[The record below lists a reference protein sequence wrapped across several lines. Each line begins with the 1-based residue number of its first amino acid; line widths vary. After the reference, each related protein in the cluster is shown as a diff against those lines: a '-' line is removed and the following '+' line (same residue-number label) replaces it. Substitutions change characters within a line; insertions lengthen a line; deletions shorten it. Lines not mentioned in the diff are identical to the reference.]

1 MFEIDPTEI
10 QPLDG
15 AQLVQLLRR
24 LMHAEA
30 LNAGVPL
37 RGVAVPVQ
45 ITIADGGED
54 ARVSWHGGRT
64 KTDYFPCRFVV
75 FQCKAR
81 DGGDAKWKAEVW
93 TKPSQKRG
101 MARELNNAVRLTL
114 EKRGA
119 YIGVTASA
127 LVGDDAKK
135 RIEAVKTGIRDAGG
149 DPNRLKSIELLD
161 ANKLAAWANRHPAV
175 TLWIKEQKAQMPL
188 AGFSTLEQWGHRRD
202 VAKPAYV
209 NSANRRFLL
218 KSGVGGELDFEQFA
232 TRLVD
237 HLAEPG
243 YAARITGPSG
253 VGKTRAL
260 HRALT
265 TAPGIIGAVTSISAI
280 FCDHREVATKLF
292 DVVNGLIKQ
301 GAATLFVVDE
311 CPYEDAIKLNNLAA
325 SNGSRLRVVTID
337 TDPRAVETP
346 NCLLLSPDAADDDTI
361 MGIIAAYLSGTASH
375 ADAGYIAEL
384 CAGFPK
390 IAVLAGQSYAGQPHS
405 VVRSAD
411 DVAERILARAGLA
424 EREQLRALGSLA
436 LFDDLHPDAAAEEF
450 DSIAEVFAGM
460 SGDVMYEH
468 LVAGAE
474 HGLVGRYGSAMMV
487 QPRPIATYLALK
499 RLSHLRVSTLERFFD
514 GASAA
519 LKASMQKRWRHL
531 GRSPT
536 LRELTEKYL
545 NYYGPLSGEN
555 LLTAQGGAFIDAAV
569 HVVPETASLAL
580 SRTIRQA
587 SLETLAE
594 RQGELEGVLNALQ
607 RLAFGRDTF
616 PAAARALFRLAASSD
631 KVLSGRPIEI
641 IQRLFRRELSGTEA
655 DASARYFVLDEQIA
669 DADPAMRSV
678 CIEALIGTLS
688 VRDFTRDSGFESI
701 GDQPPRRDWRPVT
714 GEVRVDFHRQ
724 GLKRLRVAWTDWPE
738 HRDTIETA
746 LVEHLRQLLVPQLF
760 EVVLEFVTMIAA
772 TKEFWADAAKSIGD
786 WLYFERGDPKAEF
799 SVKVRALYDRML
811 PSGLVGRLVLYCAF
825 WPGDIRDPDARYG
838 DGVSD
843 RDYEY
848 AAREA
853 RKLAPEVVADP
864 ATLRQVVTLLAT
876 SEMHAPQAFAN
887 ALASS
892 VTDPLWVLALALDAL
907 DAAST
912 KVDSTFVRSL
922 VAALEKVFS
931 DQADAL
937 FEKAKAS
944 ATFAANPVE
953 LYYAVEMTEQRIADV
968 AAGVRDGTI
977 APSKTVGLSY
987 GRALEALPASVI
999 AVLIDALIEV
1009 GSDEGSWAALE
1020 ILLMVKHGADAVT
1033 DDEASLIRRA
1043 ILTAVKSV
1051 GAPKGTQAS
1060 YALKTLAEL
1069 LGQVG
1074 RIDEA
1079 FAEAFAE
1086 GLVMQ
1091 CHSPHGG
1098 LNGGTEAYQT
1108 VLKLILRHAPTAA
1121 WRVITDFYL
1130 VASRTER
1137 DRLSWMVSEPRAY
1150 GEDRSFSSAGPMAVA
1165 PLEMALAWTNEDP
1178 VRRVGFVVGYLPLL
1192 GNTVETAQ
1200 SWSPQITTLAS
1211 RYGEVGAFRSALAA
1225 RLSRG
1230 AWMSSG
1236 DGEAKT
1242 VIGPLKA
1249 WTKLETL
1256 GPWANEQLTIL
1267 ERELR
1272 KSL

>member
-10 QPLDG
+10 EPLDG

-24 LMHAEA
+24 LVHAEA
-30 LNAGVPL
+30 LDADVPL
-37 RGVAVPVQ
+37 RGVTVPVQ

-54 ARVSWHGGRT
+54 ARVSWSGGRT

-101 MARELNNAVRLTL
+101 MARELNSAVRLTL
-114 EKRGA
+114 QKRGA

-127 LVGDDAKK
+127 LVGDVAKK
-135 RIEAVKTGIRDAGG
+135 RIEAIKTGIRDAGG
-149 DPNRLKSIELLD
+149 DPDRLKSIELLD

-175 TLWIKEQKAQMPL
+175 ALWVKEQKAQMPL
-188 AGFSTLEQWGHRRD
+188 AGFSTLEQWGHRTD

-209 NSANRRFLL
+209 DSANRRFLL
-218 KSGVGGELDFEQFA
+218 KSGVGGELDFKQFA
-232 TRLVD
+232 TRVVD

-265 TAPGIIGAVTSISAI
+265 TAPGIVGAVTVISAI
-280 FCDHREVATKLF
+280 YCDYREVATKLF
-292 DVVNGLIKQ
+292 DAVNGLIKQ
-301 GAATLFVVDE
+301 RSATLFVIDE
-311 CPYEDAIKLNNLAA
+311 CPYDVAIKLNNLAA
-325 SNGSRLRVVTID
+325 STGSRLRVVTID
-337 TDPRAVETP
+337 TNPRAVETP

-361 MGIIAAYLSGTASH
+361 TGIITAYLGKTASPT
-375 ADAGYIAEL
+375 DAGYIAEL

-390 IAVLAGQSYAGQPHS
+390 IAVLAGQSYAGEPHA

-411 DVAERILARAGLA
+411 DVAERILARAGLT

-436 LFDDLHPDAAAEEF
+436 LFDDLHPDAAAGEF
-450 DSIAEVFAGM
+450 DSVAEVFAGM

-468 LVAGAE
+468 LVTGGE
-474 HGLVGRYGSAMMV
+474 HGLVGRYGTAMVV

-536 LRELTEKYL
+536 LRQLTDKYL

-555 LLTAQGGAFIDAAV
+555 LLTAQGSAFIDAAV

-580 SRTIRQA
+580 SYAIHQA

-594 RQGELEGVLNALQ
+594 RLGELEGVLNALQ
-607 RLAFGRDTF
+607 RLAFGRETF
-616 PAAARALFRLAASSD
+616 PGAARALFRVAASSD
-631 KVLSGRPIEI
+631 KVLSGRPNEI
-641 IQRLFRRELSGTEA
+641 IQRLFSRELSGTEA
-655 DASARYFVLDEQIA
+655 DAGARYFVLDEQIA
-669 DADPAMRSV
+669 GADPAMRPV
-678 CIEALIGTLS
+678 CVEALIGTLS
-688 VRDFTRDSGFESI
+688 VRDFMRNGGFESL
-701 GDQPPRRDWRPVT
+701 GDQPPRHDWSPAD
-714 GEVRVDFHRQ
+714 GEARVDFHRQ
-724 GLKRLRVAWTDWPE
+724 GLKRLRVAWSDWPE

-746 LVEHLRQLLVPQLF
+746 LAEHLRQLLVAPLF
-760 EVVLEFVTMIAA
+760 EVVFELVTMIAA
-772 TKEFWADAAKSIGD
+772 TKGFWPGAAKAIGD

-799 SVKVRALYDRML
+799 PVKVRALYDRMF
-811 PSGLVGRLVLYCAF
+811 PSGLVDRVVLYCAF
-825 WPGDIRDPDARYG
+825 WPADIRDPDARYG

-848 AAREA
+848 SAREA
-853 RKLAPEVVADP
+853 RKLAPEVAADP
-864 ATLRQVVTLLAT
+864 ATLRQVVELLAT
-876 SEMHAPQAFAN
+876 REMHAPQAFAI
-887 ALASS
+887 ALASC

-912 KVDSTFVRSL
+912 KVGSTFVRSL
-922 VAALEKVFS
+922 MAALEKAFP

-944 ATFAANPVE
+944 ATFAANRVE
-953 LYYAVEMTEQRIADV
+953 LYYAVEKTEQRLVEV

-977 APSKTVGLSY
+977 APSNTIGLSY
-987 GRALEALPASVI
+987 GRGLEALPVAVI
-999 AVLIDALIEV
+999 AILIDALIEG
-1009 GSDEGSWAALE
+1009 GSDEGPWAALE
-1020 ILLMVKHGADAVT
+1020 ILSMVKHGADTLAG
-1033 DDEASLIRRA
+1033 DEATLIRHA
-1043 ILTAVKSV
+1043 ILAAVKGG
-1051 GAPKGTQAS
+1051 GAPRGTMAGH
-1060 YALKTLAEL
+1060 ALKTLAEL
-1069 LGQVG
+1069 LGQAD

-1086 GLVMQ
+1086 GLVLRCQ
-1091 CHSPHGG
+1091 SPHGG
-1098 LNGGTEAYQT
+1098 LYGGTEAYQT
-1108 VLKLILRHAPTAA
+1108 VLKLILRHAPAAA

-1130 VASRTER
+1130 VASPAER
-1137 DRLSWMVSEPRAY
+1137 DRLSRMVSEHRAY
-1150 GEDRSFSSAGPMAVA
+1150 GEDRSFSSAGPMAVT
-1165 PLEMALAWTNEDP
+1165 PLEMALAWTDEDP
-1178 VRRVGFVVGYLPLL
+1178 ARRVGFVVGYLPLL
-1192 GNTVETAQ
+1192 GDTVETAHT
-1200 SWSPQITTLAS
+1200 WSPQITTLAA

-1230 AWMSSG
+1230 AWMGSN
-1236 DGEAKT
+1236 DGEAK
-1242 VIGPLKA
+1242 ILKGPLQA
-1249 WTKLETL
+1249 WTKLDTL

-1267 ERELR
+1267 ERGLR
-1272 KSL
+1272 TSF